1 MNLFESLHDIE
12 DTDYINFKI
21 KELRKVH
28 KKVLY
33 KNITI
38 YSMIAVEKRIRFN
51 EKEKVKLDI
60 ECDKKFDIEKTKPEE
75 QRDFTFLKDYVAKKK
90 KLKTNWSALEN
101 VLKTKVAL
109 DIYDDVNKAYIKDL
123 KKLLNE
129 LKIDFKKDYT
139 YLISKIEL
147 DDMITDIIKW
157 LKRHYNSIKMIR
169 AHKRTT
175 SNKYYHEVLK
185 SKNKY
190 TSVTEANKHIAIE
203 KTEKSKELV
212 LDTIT
217 KLQVLNIKITIAN
230 ITKEI
235 AKNSSK
241 KLGKTQIA
249 KYLKELRI
257 EGKV

>member
-12 DTDYINFKI
+12 DTNYIDFKI
-21 KELRKVH
+21 KELRKDH
-28 KKVLY
+28 KKVLF
-33 KNITI
+33 KNITK

-51 EKEKVKLDI
+51 EKEKQKLDI
-60 ECDKKFDIEKTKPEE
+60 ECDKKFDIEKTKPKE
-75 QRDFTFLKDYVAKKK
+75 QDYTFLKDYVAKKK

-139 YLISKIEL
+139 YLIDGIEL

-157 LKRHYNSIKMIR
+157 LKRHYNSIRMIR
-169 AHKRTT
+169 ANKRRT

-190 TSVTEANKHIAIE
+190 TSVIEANKQIAIE